1 MAKFFTRVE
10 KLVEDSKVVC
20 KESSE
25 TNNIGDKE
33 KELLRTKN
41 QTIKLMTENIE
52 DFRFNTAIARNMELS
67 NAIND
72 YMKEK
77 EINKEILEKTVE
89 TLIILLAPLAP
100 HFAEEEWQKLGKE
113 EFVYNQKWPQVSEKE
128 LSGGKK
134 DIPVQLNGKLKFCV
148 SVDAEITTEEMLEII
163 KNDERVIKLH
173 ENNNVVKDIYV
184 PGRIYNIVVKK

>member
-1 MAKFFTRVE
+1 MHHI
-10 KLVEDSKVVC
+10 S
-20 KESSE
+20 
-25 TNNIGDKE
+25 
-33 KELLRTKN
+33 
-41 QTIKLMTENIE
+41 
-52 DFRFNTAIARNMELS
+52 
-67 NAIND
+67 
-72 YMKEK
+72 
-77 EINKEILEKTVE
+77 
-89 TLIILLAPLAP
+89 
-100 HFAEEEWQKLGKE
+100 QKKSGKIRQR